1 MADGRTY
8 GHRDSSW
15 EKNIYRHPHQQGFSS
30 HEYYL
35 MQDDIYALGVCLLE
49 IGLWQSFVIC
59 DKEDGIPQSGSGIDL
74 SGALTIKE
82 ETKRAL
88 RIKELFIAAAQERLP
103 IMVGPKYSNVVVSCL
118 SCLDRDNGDESEF
131 QDSDGVVIGV
141 KYIERV
147 LFELQQIAV

>member
-1 MADGRTY
+1 
-8 GHRDSSW
+8 
-15 EKNIYRHPHQQGFSS
+15 
-30 HEYYL
+30 

-59 DKEDGIPQSGSGIDL
+59 DKEDGIPQSGNGIDL